1 MKTLDRTAYLPLI
14 ELALAEDIG
23 GGDVTSLSVIP
34 QAAYWAARMVARE
47 EIVVAGMSIVSDVF
61 RQIDPEIEFEQLVSD
76 GELVLPGECVAT
88 LKGNARAILAG
99 ERTALNFVQRL
110 SGVATLT
117 RSYVSAVQGTS
128 CEILDT
134 RKTTPGWRVLEKHAV
149 ACGGGRNHR
158 VGLFDMVMIKDN
170 HLAVLSGEKAPIAVA
185 VQRAKERY
193 PSIKVEVEADTI
205 DQAVSAAESGADVIL
220 LDNMSIAELRESV
233 SLIANR
239 SKTEAS
245 GGITLASI
253 REIAETGV
261 DYISVGALTHSAP
274 SVDLAL
280 DIDTD
285 PVR

>member
-88 LKGNARAILAG
+88 LKGNAGAILAG